1 MIFLKIKVADFNV
14 QINNKFGL
22 IEKQCKNYISCFD
35 KADFVIDVSDEDIAA
50 EKRRPTYQPGF
61 SDAYIETVI
70 VYRKLC
76 FMLPERDALMLH
88 SAVFK
93 LEDKVVALIANSGV
107 GKTTHMMNY
116 KKLFGDALTVING
129 DKPIIRY
136 IDSEIFVYGTP
147 WCGKEGM
154 NTNTKERLTDV
165 CFLKRNDSNRT
176 YQMEKS
182 QAVSRILKQIYLP
195 KTDLAADNT
204 LKMLDLILTKCRV
217 WEINCTKDIDSAKIS
232 YTAIF
237 KEGEKDEA

>member
-1 MIFLKIKVADFNV
+1 MKIKVADFNV

-22 IEKQCKNYISCFD
+22 IENQCRNYISYFD
-35 KADFVIDVSDEDIAA
+35 KADFVIEVSDEDIAA
-50 EKRRPTYQPGF
+50 EKLRPTYQPRF

-76 FMLPERDALMLH
+76 FMLPERDAIMLH

-93 LEDKVVALIANSGV
+93 LEDKVIALVANSGV
-107 GKTTHMMNY
+107 GKTTHMMNF

-136 IDSEIFVYGTP
+136 IGSEVFVYGTP

-154 NTNTKERLTDV
+154 NTNTKEKLTDV
-165 CFLKRNDSNRT
+165 CFLNRSSSSSV
-176 YQMEKS
+176 YQIEKS
-182 QAVSRILKQIYLP
+182 KAVGRILKQIYLP
-195 KTDLAADNT
+195 KTDLAANNT
-204 LKMLDLILTKCRV
+204 LKMLDMILTKCRV
-217 WEINCTKDIDSAKIS
+217 WEINCTKEKDSAKIS

-237 KEGEKDEA
+237 NKGEKNEA